1 VKFVKIRKGT
11 AGTDEKKGRRAEPDR
26 LEDAPHMSEEKVLN
40 FMVVDSNTN
49 NALFWEMAIKGEW
62 TDAKV
67 AVCQQGYDA
76 IDQAKATK
84 FDFFV
89 ASWDLQPMS
98 GMVLMQNLK
107 EMHRY
112 KHAPYLLFSE
122 VLGEDDLSLAND
134 FGITNYI
141 IKPFEKDK
149 VLEKLRGMIAAEAN
163 LDATQRSLR
172 KIEDWIQEGKV
183 NEALKLVT
191 PLLDKKGVHLL
202 RAYTL
207 NGDLW
212 SRTEKSDKA
221 ESSYKSALKIDE
233 NYAPALTG
241 LGKLYV
247 RLKRFDEGLPLLE
260 KLHDVSP
267 RNLMRMVNLGGAYLE
282 SGDEG
287 KAEAMY
293 RKVQALDDT
302 NVESQSGL
310 GKIEFGKGNFDNAAR
325 LFRESG
331 KGEELA
337 SYFNTMAISRVSKG
351 AFDEGVQVYRN
362 AMKVL
367 PDRSKF
373 HLLEFNIGLALRK
386 GKKMG
391 EAVNAFARSLKES
404 PAYEK
409 ARVALVAS
417 MDEARRANLAFD
429 EKLAKDAIAKS
440 DAAKDGKDGDAKKA
454 S

>member
-1 VKFVKIRKGT
+1 
-11 AGTDEKKGRRAEPDR
+11 
-26 LEDAPHMSEEKVLN
+26 MSETKALT
-40 FMVVDSNTN
+40 FMVVDSNN
-49 NALFWEMAIKGEW
+49 NNTLFWEMAIKGEW
-62 TDAKV
+62 ADAKV
-67 AVCQQGYDA
+67 VVCQQGYDA
-76 IDQAKATK
+76 IDQAKAAK

-122 VLGEDDLSLAND
+122 VLGEDDLSLAHD

-141 IKPFEKDK
+141 IKPFEKEK
-149 VLEKLRGMIAAEAN
+149 VIEKLKGMLNDEAN
-163 LDATQRSLR
+163 LDSTQRSLR
-172 KIEDWIQEGKV
+172 KIEDWIFDGKV
-183 NEALKLVT
+183 NEALKLIT
-191 PLLDKKGVHLL
+191 PLLDKKGPHLL
-202 RAYTL
+202 RAFTL

-212 SRTEKSDKA
+212 SRTEKAEKA
-221 ESSYKSALKIDE
+221 ENSYKSALKIDE

-247 RLKRFDEGLPLLE
+247 KLKRFDEGLPLLE
-260 KLHDVSP
+260 KLHDSSP

-282 SGDEG
+282 SGDEN
-287 KAEAMY
+287 KAEEMY
-293 RKVQALDDT
+293 KKVQSLDET
-302 NVESQSGL
+302 NVESRSGL
-310 GKIEFGKGNFDNAAR
+310 GKLEFAKGNFDNAAR

-337 SYFNTMAISRVSKG
+337 SYFNTMAISRVAKG

-386 GKKMG
+386 GRKFG
-391 EAVNAFARSLKES
+391 EATNAFARSLKEN

-409 ARVALVAS
+409 AKVALTAS
-417 MDEARRANLAFD
+417 VDEANKSKQPFD
-429 EKLAKDAIAKS
+429 EKLVKDALAK
-440 DAAKDGKDGDAKKA
+440 AAAPKEAETKKA

>member
-1 VKFVKIRKGT
+1 
-11 AGTDEKKGRRAEPDR
+11 
-26 LEDAPHMSEEKVLN
+26 MSEEKALS
-40 FMVVDSNTN
+40 FMIVDASHS

-62 TDAKV
+62 PEAKV
-67 AVCQQGYDA
+67 SVCQQGYDA

-89 ASWDLQPMS
+89 ASWDLEPMS

-112 KHAPYLLFSE
+112 KHVPYLLFSE
-122 VLGEDDLSLAND
+122 LLGEEDLGLAND
-134 FGITNYI
+134 FGISNWI

-149 VLEKLRGMIAAEAN
+149 ILEKLRGMLAQESN
-163 LDATQRSLR
+163 LDSTQKSLR

-183 NEALKLVT
+183 NEALKLLT
-191 PLLDKKGVHLL
+191 PLFDKKGPHLL

-212 SRTEKSDKA
+212 SRTEKVDKA
-221 ESSYKSALKIDE
+221 ETSYKNALKIDE
-233 NYAPALTG
+233 NCGPAMTG
-241 LGKLYV
+241 LGKLYI
-247 RLKRFDEGLPLLE
+247 RLKRFDEGLSLLE
-260 KLHDVSP
+260 KLHEKSP

-282 SGDEG
+282 NGDEARAEG
-287 KAEAMY
+287 MFKKIQSLDGDNADAKAG
-293 RKVQALDDT
+293 
-302 NVESQSGL
+302 S
-310 GKIEFGKGNFDNAAR
+310 GKIEFGRGNFDNAAR

-367 PDRSKF
+367 PDRSKY

-386 GKKMG
+386 ARKLG
-391 EAVNAFARSLKES
+391 EATDAFARSLREN

-409 ARVALVAS
+409 AAVALRAS
-417 MDEARRANLAFD
+417 MDEARKAGLAFN
-429 EKLAKDAIAKS
+429 EKLANEAFAKV
-440 DAAKDGKDGDAKKA
+440 AAATEKNP